1 MYRPSRVGQG
11 QLQLKRAGQPMCPVY
26 PPLYTLIGRHRL
38 QYPEHIVGQAGC
50 KSGPLYYPV
59 RLHVAQLS
67 VLDYGTE
74 VLYRTIIELYA
85 SRQKQAGVQFASTVG
100 GSA

>member
-1 MYRPSRVGQG
+1 
-11 QLQLKRAGQPMCPVY
+11 
-26 PPLYTLIGRHRL
+26 
-38 QYPEHIVGQAGC
+38 VGQAGC

-100 GSA
+100 GSAYIVLHVMYTAATKLYACLACNENKMIVCLNFLLLDISA